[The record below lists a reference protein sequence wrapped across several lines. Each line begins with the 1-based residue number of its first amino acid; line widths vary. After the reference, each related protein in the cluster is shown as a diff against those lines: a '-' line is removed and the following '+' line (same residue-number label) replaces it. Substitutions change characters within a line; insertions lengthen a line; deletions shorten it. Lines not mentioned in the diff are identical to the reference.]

1 MKRKNASKRRL
12 IGSERNHT
20 LVGVQFDPYHRL
32 VKHLLERFAELRW
45 QVVDLNAFTLRLPAE
60 VRFSGA
66 LVKCLPTD
74 ELAKNLLKQGV
85 PTVRLGRLPNPDD
98 PRLPAVILDQTAAG
112 RLAAEH
118 FVQRGFKHVGAAG
131 ADPLGDFRS
140 FYESFQQRAEELGC
154 QCYLLKLKEIE
165 LHAKVTS
172 DRNFHDV
179 QKQYMHDWWRTLP
192 RPLGMLASNDMA
204 AHRYCQ
210 WALLANLRVPEDIA
224 VLGMGN
230 SSLTCEGAVIPLSS
244 IDTNE
249 SANLD
254 AAIETLRRLIAG
266 QTVAKTTIQIA
277 PGSVVTR
284 RSTDVLAASDPHV
297 VKALRFMWDH
307 IRDNLSVD
315 QITKHVDVSR
325 RTLEVGFQRN
335 IGRGI
340 NAEYQRRRME
350 KGRDLLLQT
359 DWSVSE
365 IADYLGYIE
374 LKYFS
379 KAFRD
384 AHGISPMRYRKN
396 TRQSS

>member
-1 MKRKNASKRRL
+1 M
-12 IGSERNHT
+12 
-20 LVGVQFDPYHRL
+20 
-32 VKHLLERFAELRW
+32 LERFAELRW

-74 ELAKNLLKQGV
+74 ELAKNLLGRGI

-98 PRLPAVILDQTAAG
+98 HRMPAVITDHTAVG
-112 RLAAEH
+112 RMAAEH
-118 FVQRGFKHVGAAG
+118 FAQRGFKHLAAVGS
-131 ADPLGDFRS
+131 DPLGDLRQL
-140 FYESFQQRAEELGC
+140 YESFQKRAEELGC
-154 QCYLLKLKEIE
+154 QCHLLKLKEKEIKS
-165 LHAKVTS
+165 KVTA

-179 QKQYMHDWWRTLP
+179 QKQYMHEWWRTLP
-192 RPLGMLASNDMA
+192 RPLGLLAGNDMA

-210 WALLANLRVPEDIA
+210 WALQANLRVPEDIA
-224 VLGMGN
+224 VLGLGN
-230 SSLTCEGAVIPLSS
+230 TALTCEGAVIPLSS
-244 IDTNE
+244 VDTNE
-249 SANLD
+249 SAILD
-254 AAIETLRRLIAG
+254 TAIETLRRLIAG
-266 QTVAKTTIQIA
+266 ERLAQTTIPIA
-277 PGSVVTR
+277 PRSVITR
-284 RSTDVLAASDPHV
+284 RSTDVLAASNPHV

-315 QITKHVDVSR
+315 QITQHVDVSR

-359 DWSVSE
+359 DWSVSQ
-365 IADYLGYIE
+365 IADFLGFTE

-384 AHGISPMRYRKN
+384 AYGTSPMRYRLGTLH
-396 TRQSS
+396 TR